1 MATPL
6 AGVLLDAVGAAAP
19 VVAAGLAAG
28 AADDVLDPVLE
39 PALESAFVLLADE
52 LFFWL
57 CFLAVLCFGAG
68 LASLP
73 SVWAAVASLPAA
85 PGVVAVSVGAPAP
98 VVAAGLAVPA
108 WPLSVAALVL
118 LPDAEVDEAASDE
131 VVEDGAVAD
140 CAPTVAEVAEP
151 EGAPAADAPLAG
163 ALDCAKAA
171 VAHRAAIRVA
181 MVFFMANVLKS
192 FIGFNAGA
200 VRSQCTFL
208 RHSIRKR
215 SGTTPC

>member
-1 MATPL
+1 
-6 AGVLLDAVGAAAP
+6 LLDAVGAAAP

-28 AADDVLDPVLE
+28 AADDVLDPVLD
-39 PALESAFVLLADE
+39 PALESAFVLFADE

-57 CFLAVLCFGAG
+57 CFLAVLCLAAG

-118 LPDAEVDEAASDE
+118 LPDADEAASDE
-131 VVEDGAVAD
+131 VVEDGAVADGVVED

-151 EGAPAADAPLAG
+151 EGAPAAVAPLAG

-192 FIGFNAGA
+192 
-200 VRSQCTFL
+200 L
-208 RHSIRKR
+208 
-215 SGTTPC
+215 